1 MPDVYKFADDNDGIN
16 LESILNSVKSER
28 FSKIEDGNESDVKF
42 EKIGSFFDLVRSSVQ
57 IDEAIQGTDGVT
69 QNELYD
75 ETKENLEIDAD
86 ILLAQSDVN
95 RPSGEHEQIRDE
107 GDRVEEFAQEPDLVQ
122 NPVPREDQTKGQD
135 RDQRDTKIR
144 ETNDRFEEKLAEE
157 YSRGYEEAAALFKKD
172 EADRKANFQQ
182 LTELVLGV
190 SNDLTTVMEAYLA
203 QKVKEVSHRFLGQ
216 KIDSIPKD
224 FENEIRKAATSIDEF
239 ANQIVVEV
247 CSADLFALR
256 EAGCI
261 GPSEFYFLENS
272 EFERGEFE
280 VKINKSSYVQMLTD

>member
-1 MPDVYKFADDNDGIN
+1 MPGVYKFADDNDGIN

-28 FSKIEDGNESDVKF
+28 FSKIEDGNESDAKF
-42 EKIGSFFDLVRSSVQ
+42 EKIESFFDLVRSSVEVGDL
-57 IDEAIQGTDGVT
+57 IEGKDGVT
-69 QNELYD
+69 QGELYA
-75 ETKENLEIDAD
+75 ETQENSEIDAD
-86 ILLAQSDVN
+86 ILLAQSDVT
-95 RPSGEHEQIRDE
+95 RPSDEHEQIVDE
-107 GDRVEEFAQEPDLVQ
+107 GDRVEALHQEPDMVHNQ
-122 NPVPREDQTKGQD
+122 APKEDQTKGQD

-144 ETNDRFEEKLAEE
+144 ETNDRFEEKLAAE

-224 FENEIRKAATSIDEF
+224 FENEIRKAAISIDEF

-247 CSADLFALR
+247 CSADLVALK

-261 GPSEFYFLENS
+261 GPTEFYFLENS